1 MATQIVLGTQEYPRV
16 AEVNQ
21 MVKMT
26 KFMTNIDEEADKWQK
41 WSKKWNSGRRDEEPK
56 QGGGQMAD
64 KWQTWCEKWNS
75 GRRDEQPKQGGGQM
89 ADKWQTWCEK
99 WNSGRRDEQPK
110 QGGGQMADKWRTNV
124 RHGARSGTQGGEMN
138 NLNKEEAK

>member
-1 MATQIVLGTQEYPRV
+1 MATQIFLGTQEYPRV

-21 MVKMT
+21 MTEMT

-89 ADKWQTWCEK
+89 TKRAESRKDIKEVNKKIISNTGFSVK
-99 WNSGRRDEQPK
+99 S
-110 QGGGQMADKWRTNV
+110 
-124 RHGARSGTQGGEMN
+124 SN
-138 NLNKEEAK
+138 NRCLETLELNEVNNMIKSYLT

>member
-89 ADKWQTWCEK
+89 TERAESRKDIKEVNKKIISNTGFSVK
-99 WNSGRRDEQPK
+99 S
-110 QGGGQMADKWRTNV
+110 
-124 RHGARSGTQGGEMN
+124 SN
-138 NLNKEEAK
+138 NRCLETLELNEVNNMIKSYLA

>member
-1 MATQIVLGTQEYPRV
+1 MATQIFLGTQEYPRV

-21 MVKMT
+21 MTEMT

-64 KWQTWCEKWNS
+64 KW
-75 GRRDEQPKQGGGQM
+75 
-89 ADKWQTWCEK
+89 
-99 WNSGRRDEQPK
+99 
-110 QGGGQMADKWRTNV
+110 RTNG
-124 RHGARSGTQGGEMN
+124 RHGARNGTQGGEMN